1 MTRAAYFL
9 PALVYSPDLQ
19 VETAEAFLV
28 RGLYASSVSRYEPTL
43 FVEHLVDLSRFFRHF
58 ARVAIRLEEVD
69 LMFKHRREKC
79 PSETSVSSHR
89 RYGEM

>member
-19 VETAEAFLV
+19 VETAKSFFA

-43 FVEHLVDLSRFFRHF
+43 FVEHLVDSSHF
-58 ARVAIRLEEVD
+58 ARVAIRLGEID
-69 LMFKHRREKC
+69 FMFEHRREKW

-89 RYGEM
+89 NY